1 MRLAITYLVNTTHL
15 PADDDMPPCAIAVDH
30 AETTTVI
37 TLRKLGLRCRG
48 VNSVHSPAPEKD
60 QFYVTVAIDIENEN
74 DFWKVIE
81 LIEGNIAKPIAAATK
96 DDVLALVTVLPII
109 ND

>member
-1 MRLAITYLVNTTHL
+1 MRLALTFLVNTTTL

-37 TLRKLGLRCRG
+37 GLRKLGLRCRG
-48 VNSVHSPAPEKD
+48 INSVHSPAPEQD
-60 QFYVTVAIDIENEN
+60 RFYVTMAIEIKN
-74 DFWKVIE
+74 DNDYWKIVE
-81 LIEGNIAKPIAAATK
+81 LIENHIAKPIAAAAK

>member
-1 MRLAITYLVNTTHL
+1 MRLAITYLVNITTL

-37 TLRKLGLRCRG
+37 GLRKLGLRCRG
-48 VNSVHSPAPEKD
+48 INSVHSPAPEKD
-60 QFYVTVAIDIENEN
+60 RFFVTTAIDIESDN
-74 DFWKVIE
+74 DFWKVVE
-81 LIEGNIAKPIAAATK
+81 LIENHIAKPIAATAK
-96 DDVLALVTVLPII
+96 DDILALVTVLPIF

>member
-1 MRLAITYLVNTTHL
+1 MRLALTFLVNTSTL
-15 PADDDMPPCAIAVDH
+15 PADDDMPPCAIAIDH

-37 TLRKLGLRCRG
+37 GLRKLGLRCRG

-60 QFYVTVAIDIENEN
+60 RFFVTTAIEIKN
-74 DFWKVIE
+74 DNDYWKVVE
-81 LIEGNIAKPIAAATK
+81 LIENHIAKPIAAAAK
-96 DDVLALVTVLPII
+96 DDILALVTVLPIV